1 MDVSAATGTAAVLL
15 VGLSFRSAPVPVLE
29 KVSLADTE
37 LPKLQLAML
46 ETDAI
51 SESLVLSTCNRMEF
65 YTVANAFHSGLD
77 HVVDTIADFSGL
89 PMEELEPH
97 LYVHYADSAAEHMLN
112 VASGLDSMVVGEQQ
126 IIGQLR
132 EAYQQANEVGTV
144 GRTLHDLTQRALHTG
159 KRVHSE
165 TNIDTA
171 GASMVS
177 FSVDKALDRLGVDK
191 NNQAPMSNHRALV
204 IGAGAMA
211 SLASTYLGR
220 LGIDHVTV
228 ANRTLS
234 RAENLAS
241 HAQQAGVSATAVPLT
256 DMPPVLGDVDIVVS
270 ATGAAG
276 HVVLAEHVAAA
287 REQQGAQDKPLAL
300 VDLSMPRDIE
310 QAAAELPQV
319 HLLNIEE
326 LTTMA
331 GDSVEDEDPARSIV
345 KEELESF
352 LEQQRAQAVIPT
364 VKALRKKAVDLMAD
378 ELLALERSTPE
389 MSAEDRQL
397 VERSMRRFV
406 DKLLHTPTVQA
417 KRLSAGGAHVSYPDA
432 LAALFQLP
440 TGAVQ
445 SVTEPNSATASVARA
460 GNLGSAIRVLNN
472 NAQGNTAQNNQ
483 AQDNQGENS

>member
-1 MDVSAATGTAAVLL
+1 
-15 VGLSFRSAPVPVLE
+15 
-29 KVSLADTE
+29 
-37 LPKLQLAML
+37 
-46 ETDAI
+46 
-51 SESLVLSTCNRMEF
+51 
-65 YTVANAFHSGLD
+65 
-77 HVVDTIADFSGL
+77 
-89 PMEELEPH
+89 
-97 LYVHYADSAAEHMLN
+97 
-112 VASGLDSMVVGEQQ
+112 
-126 IIGQLR
+126 
-132 EAYQQANEVGTV
+132 
-144 GRTLHDLTQRALHTG
+144 
-159 KRVHSE
+159 
-165 TNIDTA
+165 
-171 GASMVS
+171 MVS

-191 NNQAPMSNHRALV
+191 KHKAPLNNHRALV

-241 HAQQAGVSATAVPLT
+241 HAHQAGVSATAVPLT

-287 REQQGAQDKPLAL
+287 REQQGVQDKPLAL

-326 LTTMA
+326 LTTLA
-331 GDSVEDEDPARSIV
+331 GEGVEDEDPARSIV

-389 MSAEDRQL
+389 MSVEDRQL

-460 GNLGSAIRVLNN
+460 GNVGSAIRVLNN
-472 NAQGNTAQNNQ
+472 STQSNPAQNNQ